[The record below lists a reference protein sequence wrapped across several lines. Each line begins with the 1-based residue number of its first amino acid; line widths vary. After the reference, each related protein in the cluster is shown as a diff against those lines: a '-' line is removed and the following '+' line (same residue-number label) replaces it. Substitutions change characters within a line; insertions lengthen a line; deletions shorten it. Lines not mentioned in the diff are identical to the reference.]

1 MARNS
6 TGETLSVMCP
16 RQAAGLPNN
25 LMEAVEPVVLLEY
38 RSMRGNRKGQHKLS
52 RIKSLTLY
60 FLCRIIDLGAKE
72 KVSIMPLGS
81 YDDRACHEGTRCSC
95 GLAAL

>member
-16 RQAAGLPNN
+16 RLAAGLPNN

-52 RIKSLTLY
+52 N
-60 FLCRIIDLGAKE
+60 
-72 KVSIMPLGS
+72 
-81 YDDRACHEGTRCSC
+81 
-95 GLAAL
+95 